1 MAPTITIREYNP
13 ESGAL
18 LSNITTTK
26 FGRVTAGTHSR
37 VKVIDI
43 AFGEVSIVGNAKLGL
58 IANAGISVNESP
70 IDIGTDGSSSN
81 GSFGIE
87 DTTSFDSGKASSPLT
102 RHFPGLNGTG
112 ISTDDNNV
120 SIGMRSS
127 TLSNYIYLD
136 VEVGASLS
144 GAGNG
149 AYKIFFDYS

>member
-1 MAPTITIREYNP
+1 MSPTITTREYHP

-18 LSNITTTK
+18 LSNITTIK

-43 AFGEVSIVGNAKLGL
+43 AFGDVSVVGNAKLGL
-58 IANAGISVNESP
+58 IANAGITVNATP
-70 IDIGTDGSSSN
+70 QDIGTDGSSSN

-87 DTTSFDSGKASSPLT
+87 DTTSFDSGKASSPLS

-112 ISTDDNNV
+112 VSTDENNV
-120 SIGMRSS
+120 SIDMRSS

-149 AYKIFFDYS
+149 AYKIFFDFS